1 MADGKGTAAKT
12 KPFISK
18 ENAQNR
24 LDPTVGVQGDFGR
37 FCVSGAN
44 RQLGS
49 KKEVPAMP
57 PYAELSQE
65 RMGVW
70 KRTPIFLRREVMT
83 AVDMKTGFFVEKI
96 GGTIFVVNAMPAENA
111 RHTQEE
117 IVKNLIE
124 EEAMALQ
131 KADIA

>member
-24 LDPTVGVQGDFGR
+24 LDPTVWVQGDFGR

-65 RMGVW
+65 RMGV
-70 KRTPIFLRREVMT
+70 
-83 AVDMKTGFFVEKI
+83 
-96 GGTIFVVNAMPAENA
+96 
-111 RHTQEE
+111 
-117 IVKNLIE
+117 
-124 EEAMALQ
+124 
-131 KADIA
+131 

>member
-24 LDPTVGVQGDFGR
+24 LDPTVWVQGDFGR
-37 FCVSGAN
+37 FCVSEAN

>member
-1 MADGKGTAAKT
+1 
-12 KPFISK
+12 
-18 ENAQNR
+18 
-24 LDPTVGVQGDFGR
+24 
-37 FCVSGAN
+37 
-44 RQLGS
+44 
-49 KKEVPAMP
+49 MP
-57 PYAELSQE
+57 PYADLSQE

>member
-1 MADGKGTAAKT
+1 
-12 KPFISK
+12 
-18 ENAQNR
+18 
-24 LDPTVGVQGDFGR
+24 
-37 FCVSGAN
+37 
-44 RQLGS
+44 
-49 KKEVPAMP
+49 MP

-70 KRTPIFLRREVMT
+70 KRTPIILRREVMT

>member
-1 MADGKGTAAKT
+1 MADGKGTAVKT
-12 KPFISK
+12 KSFISK

-24 LDPTVGVQGDFGR
+24 PEPIQWGQGDFGR
-37 FCVSGAN
+37 FCVSGSN

-49 KKEVPAMP
+49 KKEVPAVP

-65 RMGVW
+65 RMGIW

-96 GGTIFVVNAMPAENA
+96 GGTIFVVNAMPAESA
-111 RHTQEE
+111 KHT
-117 IVKNLIE
+117 
-124 EEAMALQ
+124 
-131 KADIA
+131 

>member
-1 MADGKGTAAKT
+1 
-12 KPFISK
+12 
-18 ENAQNR
+18 
-24 LDPTVGVQGDFGR
+24 
-37 FCVSGAN
+37 
-44 RQLGS
+44 
-49 KKEVPAMP
+49 MP

-96 GGTIFVVNAMPAENA
+96 GGTIFVVNAMPSENA

>member
-1 MADGKGTAAKT
+1 M
-12 KPFISK
+12 
-18 ENAQNR
+18 
-24 LDPTVGVQGDFGR
+24 PT
-37 FCVSGAN
+37 
-44 RQLGS
+44 
-49 KKEVPAMP
+49 
-57 PYAELSQE
+57 YAELSQE

-96 GGTIFVVNAMPAENA
+96 GGTIFVVNAMPSENA

-117 IVKNLIE
+117 IVKDLIE